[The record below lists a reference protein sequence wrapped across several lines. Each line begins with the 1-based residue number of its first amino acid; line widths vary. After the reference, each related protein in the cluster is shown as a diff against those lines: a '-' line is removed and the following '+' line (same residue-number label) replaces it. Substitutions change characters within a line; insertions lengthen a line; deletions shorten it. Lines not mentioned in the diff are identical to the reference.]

1 MYSSYS
7 FPFIYPSMTIDHG
20 QISVMVSNCSDFAP
34 INDFNDSLGPE
45 EVLQFCGRSEN
56 VRREYSGV
64 GSESSEWSMTDAI
77 VANGDEIVHVLAGI
91 VWYKPNRSHFVRQG
105 YSDIVSVVI

>member
-7 FPFIYPSMTIDHG
+7 IPFNYPSMTIDHG

-45 EVLQFCGRSEN
+45 EVLQLCGRSES
-56 VRREYSGV
+56 VKESTV
-64 GSESSEWSMTDAI
+64 GWGQNQM
-77 VANGDEIVHVLAGI
+77 NG
-91 VWYKPNRSHFVRQG
+91 Q
-105 YSDIVSVVI
+105 